1 MEEKQPIVI
10 GIAGGSGSGK
20 TTVSRH
26 ILAEIGQE
34 QIAYLTHDSYYHDNS
49 HLTWQERAGKN
60 YDHPDSLDTSLMVEQ
75 LAALRRNEAVEVPEY
90 DFATHIRLPHTR
102 RLLPAPIVL
111 VEGILIFSEKLLR
124 ELMDI
129 RIFIDTAADIRL
141 IRRLE
146 RDVRERERTP
156 QAVIKQY
163 LATVRPMYLKFV
175 EPSKR
180 YAHLIMP
187 GDGHNRVALELILSR
202 IRSLLNETETPV
214 NRTEKL

>member
-1 MEEKQPIVI
+1 MKGKQPIVI

-49 HLTWQERAGKN
+49 HLTWQERTGKN
-60 YDHPDSLDTSLMVEQ
+60 YDHPDSLDTSLMAEQ
-75 LAALRRNEAVEVPEY
+75 VAALRRNEAVDVPEY
-90 DFATHIRLPHTR
+90 DFGTHIRLPRTR

-156 QAVIKQY
+156 QSVIKQY

-175 EPSKR
+175 EPSKC

-202 IRSLLNETETPV
+202 IRSLLDETEIPV
-214 NRTEKL
+214 TRTEKW